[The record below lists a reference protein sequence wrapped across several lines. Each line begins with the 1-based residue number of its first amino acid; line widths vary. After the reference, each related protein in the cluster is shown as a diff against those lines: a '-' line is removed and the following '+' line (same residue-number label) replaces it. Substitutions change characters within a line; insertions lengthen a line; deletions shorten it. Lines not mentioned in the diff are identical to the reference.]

1 MYLRLYDNFFLI
13 YFSKNCELILRKL
26 LNKWRS
32 RWQEEITKSG
42 LAGELDRGWELVRKG
57 KGRKD
62 VSYVFILNKQDGEQ
76 TLGDKWIG

>member
-1 MYLRLYDNFFLI
+1 MRDDCLDQDDSHKDGEKRMDSGYIFDA
-13 YFSKNCELILRKL
+13 EL
-26 LNKWRS
+26 
-32 RWQEEITKSG
+32 TG
-42 LAGELDRGWELVRKG
+42 LAGELDRGWELGRKG